1 MTSDN
6 LDNITVS
13 SPNSINKL
21 SVSEKETLVKQ
32 TFGEEALPSKYVA
45 DPQKYLEDTIS
56 KIDGFDVRW
65 SSLITSNPLL
75 FESIDYLRVKSYVNE
90 TITENEIAAYKRG
103 DLREMYATFDN
114 MLVCNLKYFN
124 RILNF
129 CTMVFA
135 HYIRLND
142 DDIVNEGMDKLPYEF
157 EMTPTK
163 IWCCALS
170 SPSSTV
176 WELQYGWGTPNSKI
190 AIPPIKGSSK
200 SPLEVS
206 WHRLYRNKTFAR
218 FMELSALRC
227 GTSGFRQTLIADIT
241 PNNTLA
247 RVCKKFT
254 SASVALSEEQLETVW
269 DYIEESES
277 VQHKLYVALEKCLRK
292 IFNND
297 DSMFAIYV
305 FSNDVFIH
313 TAKFSMRIRKDENNK
328 LSKEYLSNSFECFAA
343 EPILSESVREQIE
356 WAKYELPIK
365 FKYDQQTL
373 ISLLVNMLNNDYHQI
388 TCLKRMNEYGVVS
401 RIKFMGTFCNVV
413 IKEELLKDNNVI
425 KTYQKTL
432 SKPNAAKYIINRG
445 YYIFGLNDDV
455 YKFMSY
461 ENVNRNNITE
471 HYCNYSVPV
480 LKYMFDIIT
489 QHVKLKNDVIDIV
502 LNGDIPEHR
511 LNNKNMKYTSLVR
524 LEARQMMN
532 NIMLKHQSSQGKKSY
547 WKVIED

>member
-1 MTSDN
+1 
-6 LDNITVS
+6 
-13 SPNSINKL
+13 
-21 SVSEKETLVKQ
+21 
-32 TFGEEALPSKYVA
+32 
-45 DPQKYLEDTIS
+45 
-56 KIDGFDVRW
+56 
-65 SSLITSNPLL
+65 
-75 FESIDYLRVKSYVNE
+75 
-90 TITENEIAAYKRG
+90 
-103 DLREMYATFDN
+103 
-114 MLVCNLKYFN
+114 
-124 RILNF
+124 
-129 CTMVFA
+129 
-135 HYIRLND
+135 
-142 DDIVNEGMDKLPYEF
+142 
-157 EMTPTK
+157 MTPTK

-176 WELQYGWGTPNSKI
+176 WELQYGWGTPNNKI
-190 AIPPIKGSSK
+190 AISPIKGSDK
-200 SPLEVS
+200 SPIEVS

-218 FMELSALRC
+218 FMELCAYRC

-254 SASVALSEEQLETVW
+254 SASVALSEEQLETLW
-269 DYIEESES
+269 DYIEESDAI
-277 VQHKLYVALEKCLRK
+277 QHKLYVALNKCLCK

-297 DSMFAIYV
+297 ESLFAIYV

-356 WAKYELPIK
+356 WAKYELPLK
-365 FKYDQQTL
+365 YKYDQQTL
-373 ISLLVNMLNNDYHQI
+373 ISLLINMLNNDYHQI

-401 RIKFMGTFCNVV
+401 RIRFMGTFNNVV
-413 IKEELLKDNNVI
+413 IKEDLMKDNNII
-425 KTYQKTL
+425 KSYQKTL

-461 ENVNRNNITE
+461 ENMNRINITE
-471 HYCNYSVPV
+471 HYCNYAVPV

-502 LNGDIPEHR
+502 IAGDIPENR
-511 LNNKNMKYTSLVR
+511 LNNKNMKYTSLVK

-532 NIMLKHQSSQGKKSY
+532 NIMLKNSSSQGKKSY

>member
-1 MTSDN
+1 MEQNTN
-6 LDNITVS
+6 L
-13 SPNSINKL
+13 NKL
-21 SVSEKETLVKQ
+21 SLSEKEDIIKN
-32 TFGEEALPSKYVA
+32 TFGDDKLPSKFVN
-45 DPQKYLEDTIS
+45 DPQKYLENTIS

-75 FESIDYLRVKSYVNE
+75 FESIDYLRVKAFVNE
-90 TITENEIAAYKRG
+90 TITEEEIAAYKKG
-103 DLREMYATFDN
+103 ELREMYATFDN

-124 RILNF
+124 RIMNF

-135 HYIRLND
+135 HYIRMED
-142 DDIVNEGMDKLPYEF
+142 DEIITNEMDDLPYEF
-157 EMTPTK
+157 DMTPTK

-176 WELQYGWGTPNSKI
+176 WELQYGWGTPNNKI
-190 AIPPIKGSSK
+190 AISPIKGSSK
-200 SPLEVS
+200 SPIEVS

-227 GTSGFRQTLIADIT
+227 GTSGFRQTLISDIT
-241 PNNTLA
+241 PNNILS

-277 VQHKLYVALEKCLRK
+277 VQHKLYVALEKCLNK

-388 TCLKRMNEYGVVS
+388 TCLKRMNEYGIVS
-401 RIKFMGTFCNVV
+401 RIKFIGTFCNVV

-432 SKPNAAKYIINRG
+432 SKQNAAKYIINRG

-461 ENVNRNNITE
+461 ENVNRNNIIE

-489 QHVKLKNDVIDIV
+489 QHVKLKNDIIDIV
-502 LNGDIPEHR
+502 MVGDIPENR
-511 LNNKNMKYTSLVR
+511 LNNKNMKYTSLVK
-524 LEARQMMN
+524 LEAKQMMN
-532 NIMLKHQSSQGKKSY
+532 SIMLKHQSSQGKKTY